1 MESKSSPLILFVKD
15 IEKSVI
21 GNTEAYTA
29 FKMRLETLPENVVLI
44 ASHTQAD
51 TRKDKV
57 CHDLLFTLFT

>member
-1 MESKSSPLILFVKD
+1 MFVKD

-21 GNTEAYTA
+21 GNLEAYTV
-29 FKMRLETLPENVVLI
+29 FKMKLEALPENVVVI

-57 CHDLLFTLFT
+57 CDNL